1 MAFTSAPDGFA
12 KLRLFQLTAPM
23 IAYPPL
29 FLHRTT
35 PRTRLVRPYHFEME
49 TSRGRVSQWRRGQ
62 KSAIHH
68 AKHQRSHKQRA
79 DPPSCTRRAVYI
91 LRTLCP
97 WSQRRLCH
105 HWARLG
111 PDRVRRHVL
120 SAAIKVY
127 EFTRLRRRSR
137 QLQRC
142 RAPVSKRHARLSGE
156 PVGVSFGNHSYVD
169 LLERFLQKVML
180 LMAVASWSGPS
191 STTGSFELQT
201 GFVAGAP
208 SQQKHQ
214 HQSRSMSMSRKC
226 SCLFPRP
233 Q

>member
-12 KLRLFQLTAPM
+12 KLWLFHLTAPM

-29 FLHRTT
+29 FLHRTK

-49 TSRGRVSQWRRGQ
+49 TSRGRILQWLRGQ
-62 KSAIHH
+62 KAARRSAELHETSGLH
-68 AKHQRSHKQRA
+68 PAY
-79 DPPSCTRRAVYI
+79 AVSVI
-91 LRTLCP
+91 SALFVSPLG
-97 WSQRRLCH
+97 
-105 HWARLG
+105 RLG
-111 PDRVRRHVL
+111 PDRGRRHFL

-156 PVGVSFGNHSYVD
+156 PVGVSFGNHSYVG

-180 LMAVASWSGPS
+180 LMAVAVGPS
-191 STTGSFELQT
+191 RR
-201 GFVAGAP
+201 VR
-208 SQQKHQ
+208 
-214 HQSRSMSMSRKC
+214 SRCRTDIV
-226 SCLFPRP
+226 R
-233 Q
+233 